1 MRAAAVAVATGPGA
15 PGPAPARWYN
25 PHDVWFAR
33 GALLLVSCAVS
44 LAAGEGLLR
53 AAGFSYSPVRI
64 GSAVGGDHR
73 AEHAFLDRHLLYD
86 PDLIWRPLSG
96 QFSPFNPQGFRGVP
110 LDAVKPAGAVRIIAI
125 GDSNTF
131 GWSVDEGANW
141 PDQLERRLAATRP
154 GVRVVNAG
162 VWGYSLYQGRR
173 RFEEMLVFD
182 PDVVLISFGANDAH
196 QVTVPDAAYVRN
208 QTRIERLTRLSSRL
222 RLAQL
227 GVATWDRLTATG
239 GSLGPRVPLDDY
251 RRYLHEII
259 TTAKGR
265 RVHVVLLTRPFVG
278 TATDAASWKFHA
290 PAYNA
295 ATRQIGQ
302 AEGVPVVDVHAAFAD
317 SPELF
322 DDESHFGVQGHRKAA
337 DLLTA
342 ALQPILTTAAGP
354 SVAPD

>member
-1 MRAAAVAVATGPGA
+1 M
-15 PGPAPARWYN
+15 
-25 PHDVWFAR
+25 WFAR

-53 AAGFSYSPVRI
+53 ASGFRYSPVRI
-64 GSAVGGDHR
+64 GPASGGDHR
-73 AEHAFLDRHLLYD
+73 ADHAFRDRHLVYD

-110 LDAVKPAGAVRIIAI
+110 LDAVKPAGTVRIIAI

-141 PDQLERRLAATRP
+141 PDQLERRLTAMRP

-182 PDVVLISFGANDAH
+182 PDLVLISFGANDAH

-208 QTRIERLTRLSSRL
+208 QTRIERLTRLSSQL

-227 GVATWDRLTATG
+227 GVATWDRITASG
-239 GSLGPRVPLDDY
+239 GGPLGPRVPLDDY
-251 RRYLHEII
+251 RRYLREII
-259 TTAKGR
+259 ATAKR
-265 RVHVVLLTRPFVG
+265 RSVRVVLLTRPFVG
-278 TATDAASWKFHA
+278 AATDAASWKFHA
-290 PAYNA
+290 PAYNT
-295 ATRQIGQ
+295 ATREIAQ
-302 AEGVPVVDVHAAFAD
+302 AEGVQVVDVYAAFAAN
-317 SPELF
+317 PELF
-322 DDESHFGVQGHRKAA
+322 DDESHFGVLGHRKAA

-342 ALQPILTTAAGP
+342 ALEPVLTTAAGP
-354 SVAPD
+354 LVAPH